1 MTRTSSDTRIT
12 THEMRSIHSTLW
24 DIFQDKEIA
33 VDEASVYIGKMST
46 QRRRLLFYK
55 MKFFGLA
62 EKVKSRNK
70 KGKPRWRLR
79 RS

>member
-1 MTRTSSDTRIT
+1 MSRTSSDTRIST
-12 THEMRSIHSTLW
+12 YEMRSTHSKLW
-24 DIFQDKEIA
+24 EVFQDKEIVIDEVA
-33 VDEASVYIGKMST
+33 VYCGKMST

-62 EKVKSRNK
+62 EKVKGRNK
-70 KGKPRWRLR
+70 NGKPRWRLR